1 MGKEGGTVKI
11 RRLKTSKIA
20 LHILTSSNNK
30 GEMWGRR
37 RLEDWEHQKLPC
49 TSSLAVTMG
58 GGGSGKE
65 NRLEKQ
71 KPRG

>member
-1 MGKEGGTVKI
+1 MGKEGGAVKI
-11 RRLKTSKIA
+11 RKLETSKIA
-20 LHILTSSNNK
+20 LRILTSSNNM